1 MVRAKILIAED
12 ERIIALDLKST
23 LIQLGYNISGIARSG
38 VEVVEKAEMSKPD
51 LVLMDIMLEGE
62 MNGIEAAKIICQTK
76 SIPII
81 YITASTDPY
90 TIQQAK
96 NTNPAG
102 ILNKPFN
109 TGVLNAAIES
119 ALRS

>member
-1 MVRAKILIAED
+1 MIRATILIAED

-23 LIQLGYNISGIARSG
+23 LVQLGYIVAGIARSG
-38 VEVVEKAEMSKPD
+38 IEVIEKAEITKPD

-62 MNGIEAAKIICQTK
+62 MNGIEAAKTICKSK

-81 YITASTDPY
+81 YITASTDPF

-109 TGVLNAAIES
+109 TGVLNDAIS
-119 ALRS
+119 RALNN